1 MNVYEFIKELRKQRL
16 YTVKQSMYVEN
27 IFIYVEDSEVYKIIL
42 QVDPAMIKKAKK
54 IRLNNEYVIHNLK
67 QKVQLEDKF
76 KKGRYIIIYDT
87 RKDNADVYGG
97 EITEKEQYERL
108 KS

>member
-42 QVDPAMIKKAKK
+42 HVDPAMLKKAKK
-54 IRLNNEYVIHNLK
+54 IGLNNEYVIHNIK
-67 QKVQLEDKF
+67 QKLQLEEKYN
-76 KKGRYIIIYDT
+76 KGRFIILYDT
-87 RKDNADVYGG
+87 RNNNADIYEG
-97 EITEKEQYERL
+97 ETTEQEQYERL